1 MADAGNSIDNE
12 ALDYNAVVLDHFR
25 SPRNSGD
32 LPEANAVGRASNPA
46 MSIKLMLRIA
56 GGTIV
61 QARFQTKG
69 CPASIATS
77 SMATELL
84 RGRSV
89 KAAGAL
95 SQAELLEALGGL
107 PKAKH
112 HCPALV
118 ERAIADALRSYAGV

>member
-1 MADAGNSIDNE
+1 MAKDRAMADADVSIDNE
-12 ALDYNAVVLDHFR
+12 ALDYNAIVLDHFR
-25 SPRNSGD
+25 SPRNSGE

-56 GGTIV
+56 GDTIV
-61 QARFQTKG
+61 EARFQTKG

-84 RGRSV
+84 QGRSV
-89 KAAGAL
+89 K
-95 SQAELLEALGGL
+95 AELLEALGGL

-118 ERAIADALRSYAGV
+118 ERAIADALRSYASA